1 MPKRN
6 IHFANDPGGHRVISL
21 AAIGT
26 ILAYLFLALGIGNIA
41 YLLHSLTIPLNEEA
55 ALVDVR
61 SIAVDEQGHILLL
74 SNAYHRIQLFDQQGN
89 FQRSISLPTNSGR
102 NAYQLCNTGSTVL
115 VTVFVFEQYQ
125 SALQL
130 ASDTF
135 VPWAAAVPPVC
146 MEWGSHQLT
155 TVQNATYEIKD
166 WPRRVVRRG
175 PGNGETSVIR
185 GRWLTTLTH
194 PKFGVGYA
202 VVGCG
207 LMLLALYVKNARR

>member
-135 VPWAAAVPPVC
+135 VPWAAAIPSAC
-146 MEWGSHQLT
+146 MEWDNHQLA

-166 WPRRVVRRG
+166 WPRRVVRRE
-175 PGNGETSVIR
+175 PGNVEPSVIR

-194 PKFGVGYA
+194 PTFGVGYA
-202 VVGCG
+202 VVGCC
-207 LMLLALYVKNARR
+207 LMLLALYFKSTRR

>member
-1 MPKRN
+1 MPKKN
-6 IHFANDPGGHRVISL
+6 AYLSEESGDDGVANLAVVSTIFAC
-21 AAIGT
+21 
-26 ILAYLFLALGIGNIA
+26 LFLALGIGNIA
-41 YLLHSLTIPLNEEA
+41 YLLHSLTTPLNEEA

-115 VTVFVFEQYQ
+115 VTAFVFEQYQ

-135 VPWAAAVPPVC
+135 VAWAAAVPSVC

-166 WPRRVVRRG
+166 WPRRVVLGSMSPLQSNHAIEVSTAMRQ
-175 PGNGETSVIR
+175 NL
-185 GRWLTTLTH
+185 WH
-194 PKFGVGYA
+194 
-202 VVGCG
+202 VVFSPLCP
-207 LMLLALYVKNARR
+207 